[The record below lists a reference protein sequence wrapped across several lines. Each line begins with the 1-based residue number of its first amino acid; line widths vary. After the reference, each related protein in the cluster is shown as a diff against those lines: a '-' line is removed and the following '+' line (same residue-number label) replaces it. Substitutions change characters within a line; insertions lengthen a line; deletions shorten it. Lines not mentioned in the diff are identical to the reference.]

1 MKRKLMMMFICSALI
16 LSACSGKGGSTSI
29 SKDGGTNKES
39 GTASVSGNTGKEE
52 EKQIFPAFTATDANG
67 NEVTEKIFADK
78 DITMVNLWGTF
89 CPPCIRE
96 MPELQQIYEKLPENA
111 GMIGI
116 AVDVPAGHEGQTKAM
131 NLILEKTGVKYTN
144 LLLDEGLTEFVSAYS
159 AVPTTVFVNK
169 DGEIVAEI
177 TGALID
183 EYVETFK
190 EYLEGWEY

>member
-1 MKRKLMMMFICSALI
+1 
-16 LSACSGKGGSTSI
+16 
-29 SKDGGTNKES
+29 
-39 GTASVSGNTGKEE
+39 
-52 EKQIFPAFTATDANG
+52 
-67 NEVTEKIFADK
+67 
-78 DITMVNLWGTF
+78 
-89 CPPCIRE
+89 

-111 GMIGI
+111 GMIGV